1 MIKRLIEK
9 LKTLRLYF
17 VMFSY
22 RDKDE
27 YEYVQYDMCPGF
39 TVWTNRGSCIMG
51 HMVIKKTDTK
61 EQVKDN
67 LIECV
72 SKICKDENLTEEQT
86 VKTINDNLKSN
97 GLL

>member
-22 RDKDE
+22 KNKD
-27 YEYVQYDMCPGF
+27 EYVQYGMCPVF
-39 TVWTNRGSCIMG
+39 IVWKNDGVCIMG
-51 HMVIKKTDTK
+51 HMFIKKTDTK
-61 EQVKDN
+61 D
-67 LIECV
+67 II
-72 SKICKDENLTEEQT
+72 SKKLTELVKKMCKENNLSDEQMI
-86 VKTINDNLKSN
+86 KHIDDNLKRN

>member
-1 MIKRLIEK
+1 MIKRFIEK

-22 RDKDE
+22 KD
-27 YEYVQYDMCPGF
+27 EYVQYGMCPGF
-39 TVWTNRGSCIMG
+39 TVWTNSDSCIMG
-51 HMVIKKTDTK
+51 HMVIKKTDTN
-61 EQVKDN
+61 EQIKDN
-67 LIECV
+67 MIKCV
-72 SKICKDENLTEEQT
+72 SKICKDENLSEEQT

>member
-22 RDKDE
+22 KD
-27 YEYVQYDMCPGF
+27 EYVQYGMCPSF
-39 TVWTNRGSCIMG
+39 TVWTNSGSCVMG
-51 HMVIKKTDTK
+51 HMFIKKTDTK
-61 EQVKDN
+61 EHIKEN
-67 LIECV
+67 MIKCV
-72 SKICKDENLTEEQT
+72 SKICKDENLTKEQT
-86 VKTINDNLKSN
+86 VKAINDNLKSN

>member
-1 MIKRLIEK
+1 MIKRLIGK

-22 RDKDE
+22 KD
-27 YEYVQYDMCPGF
+27 EYVQYGMCPGF
-39 TVWTNRGSCIMG
+39 TVWTNRQSCISG

-61 EQVKDN
+61 EQIKDN
-67 LIECV
+67 MIKCV

-97 GLL
+97 GLI

>member
-17 VMFSY
+17 FIFSY
-22 RDKDE
+22 KD
-27 YEYVQYDMCPGF
+27 EYVQYGMCPGF

-51 HMVIKKTDTK
+51 HMVINKTDTN
-61 EQVKDN
+61 EQIKDN
-67 LIECV
+67 LIKCV
-72 SKICKDENLTEEQT
+72 SRICKNENLSEEQT

>member
-1 MIKRLIEK
+1 MLKRLIEK
-9 LKTLRLYF
+9 LKTLRLNS

-22 RDKDE
+22 KD
-27 YEYVQYDMCPGF
+27 EYVQYGMCPSF
-39 TVWTNRGSCIMG
+39 TVWTNRHSCISG
-51 HMVIKKTDTK
+51 HMMIKKTDNK
-61 EQVKDN
+61 EQIKDN
-67 LIECV
+67 MIKCV

>member
-22 RDKDE
+22 KDKDE
-27 YEYVQYDMCPGF
+27 YVQYGMCPGI
-39 TVWTNRGSCIMG
+39 TVWTNRHSCISG

-61 EQVKDN
+61 EQIKDN
-67 LIECV
+67 LIKCV
-72 SKICKDENLTEEQT
+72 SKICKDENLTQEQT
-86 VKTINDNLKSN
+86 VKTLNDNLKSN
-97 GLL
+97 GL

>member
-27 YEYVQYDMCPGF
+27 YVQYGMCPGF

-51 HMVIKKTDTK
+51 HMVIKKSDTNDIISQRLTELVTKLCK
-61 EQVKDN
+61 ENN
-67 LIECV
+67 L
-72 SKICKDENLTEEQT
+72 SEEQT
-86 VKTINDNLKSN
+86 VKHINDNLKSN
-97 GLL
+97 GLI

>member
-1 MIKRLIEK
+1 
-9 LKTLRLYF
+9 
-17 VMFSY
+17 
-22 RDKDE
+22 
-27 YEYVQYDMCPGF
+27 
-39 TVWTNRGSCIMG
+39 
-51 HMVIKKTDTK
+51 MVIKKTDTK

>member
-9 LKTLRLYF
+9 LETLRLYF

-22 RDKDE
+22 KD
-27 YEYVQYDMCPGF
+27 EYVQYGMSPGF
-39 TVWTNRGSCIMG
+39 TVWTNSGSCIMG
-51 HMVIKKTDTK
+51 HMVIKKTDTN
-61 EQVKDN
+61 EQIKDN
-67 LIECV
+67 MIKCV
-72 SKICKDENLTEEQT
+72 SKICKDENLSEEQT

>member
-1 MIKRLIEK
+1 MIKRLIGK

-22 RDKDE
+22 KD
-27 YEYVQYDMCPGF
+27 EYVQYGMCPVF
-39 TVWTNRGSCIMG
+39 TVWSNQHSCISG
-51 HMVIKKTDTK
+51 HMMIKKTDTK
-61 EQVKDN
+61 EQIKDN
-67 LIECV
+67 MIKCV

>member
-22 RDKDE
+22 KD
-27 YEYVQYDMCPGF
+27 EYVQYGMCPGF
-39 TVWTNRGSCIMG
+39 TVWSNRHTCISG
-51 HMVIKKTDTK
+51 HMMIKKTDTK
-61 EQVKDN
+61 EQIKDN
-67 LIECV
+67 MIKFV

-86 VKTINDNLKSN
+86 EKTINDNLKSN

>member
-22 RDKDE
+22 KD
-27 YEYVQYDMCPGF
+27 EYVQYGMCPGF
-39 TVWTNRGSCIMG
+39 TVWTNSGSCIMG
-51 HMVIKKTDTK
+51 HMVIKKTDTN
-61 EQVKDN
+61 EQIKDN
-67 LIECV
+67 MIKCV
-72 SKICKDENLTEEQT
+72 SKICKDENLSEEQT

>member
-22 RDKDE
+22 TDKDE
-27 YEYVQYDMCPGF
+27 YIQYGMCPGF
-39 TVWTNRGSCIMG
+39 TVWTNRHSCISG

-61 EQVKDN
+61 EQIKDN
-67 LIECV
+67 LIKCV

-86 VKTINDNLKSN
+86 VKTLNDNLKSN